1 MPTVDLVYDAAC
13 PNVKAARANLMRA
26 FSRAGIPARWAEHQ
40 IGADHAPARVRGFG
54 SPTILVDGSDVAGV
68 GTGSEDCCRLY
79 DHGGAPD
86 VELIAA
92 ALERAHAGDSDR
104 ASAAS
109 ASADGLPPKRSLW
122 KSTAAV
128 IPGIG
133 VALLPKVVCPLCWP
147 AYAGILSAAGLTF
160 LMEDRWLLP
169 ISAVLLLAALAALA
183 WKARSRRGYGPLA
196 LGALSSSAILVA
208 RFVWG
213 ATPIVYV
220 GVAALVFACI
230 WNAWPRRVASP
241 SCPACRVTEAN

>member
-40 IGADHAPARVRGFG
+40 IGADDAPARVHGFG
-54 SPTILVDGSDVAGV
+54 SPTILVDGSDVAGL

-92 ALERAHAGDSDR
+92 ALERAHAGER

-109 ASADGLPPKRSLW
+109 ASADGLPPKRSFW

-128 IPGIG
+128 IPAIG

-183 WKARSRRGYGPLA
+183 WRARSRRGYGPLG
-196 LGALSSSAILVA
+196 LGALSSVAILVA
-208 RFVWG
+208 KFVLD
-213 ATPIVYV
+213 ATPIVYA
-220 GVAALVFACI
+220 GVAALVFACV

-241 SCPACRVTEAN
+241 SCSACRVTEAN